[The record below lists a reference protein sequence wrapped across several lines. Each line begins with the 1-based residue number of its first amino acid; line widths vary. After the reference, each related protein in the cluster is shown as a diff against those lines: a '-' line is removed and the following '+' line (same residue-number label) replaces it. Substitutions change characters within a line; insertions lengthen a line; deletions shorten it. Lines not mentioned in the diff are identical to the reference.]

1 MHRRKQDNLL
11 QIYKALK
18 VMFTLS
24 KISQQIQKLLVE
36 MDYTAAIQLLLQ
48 HQHTAQTYKQFKCVS
63 DISLRLQ
70 DTLDMAEEQLDVGLE
85 KCCTHFDAVLYSKL
99 YHATLLLG
107 KQDVIDQLNLH
118 MTSSLHHSSLI
129 LIKDYVECSDTD
141 KIVIHYNKLQFQDL
155 CKHVSL
161 VKISNYH
168 IFYISHT
175 QIF

>member
-11 QIYKALK
+11 QIFKALK

-24 KISQQIQKLLVE
+24 KISQQIQKLLIE

-63 DISLRLQ
+63 DISSRLQ

-85 KCCTHFDAVLYSKL
+85 KCCIQFDAALYSKL
-99 YHATLLLG
+99 YHATMLLG

-129 LIKDYVECSDTD
+129 LIKDYVECSDTE
-141 KIVIHYNKLQFQDL
+141 KIVVNYNKLQFQDL

-161 VKISNYH
+161 
-168 IFYISHT
+168 F
-175 QIF
+175 